1 VSLVESSTCNQKHR
15 KIYWEKLTA
24 KLKCLQEMVTM
35 RVHGVSRGRGGEW
48 EVFEKEWFLS
58 WEWKSEGVMDD
69 VSGYSHWLSLWIT
82 AIARSR
88 CPLRAP
94 VRNVPLIQFL
104 ISVLYIVCLFMS
116 YASLLIFF
124 LHFFLTYLLPYLS
137 FSSRID
143 PLRFQAGCLFKRRLN
158 LALVFFV
165 FVL

>member
-1 VSLVESSTCNQKHR
+1 MFARNGNDESPWSQL
-15 KIYWEKLTA
+15 WERR
-24 KLKCLQEMVTM
+24 
-35 RVHGVSRGRGGEW
+35 RVGSVC
-48 EVFEKEWFLS
+48 EKEWFLS

-137 FSSRID
+137 FSWRID

-158 LALVFFV
+158 LALVFLYLFCSTFYLFCV
-165 FVL
+165 